1 MSDTLD
7 VQWFPQS
14 GTWVKP
20 ARAAVVDVILKG
32 GPAHDGAPG
41 ETHANTMNAETLPA
55 TVNVEV
61 GPGGIAVAI
70 THLMPDGAH
79 TVAPIVSTAQAT
91 VPPAEP
97 APVEYPVVGDPDIT
111 EVTSP

>member
-32 GPAHDGAPG
+32 GPASDGTPG
-41 ETHANTMNAETLPA
+41 ETSANTMNAETLPA

-61 GPGGIAVAI
+61 GPGGIAVAV
-70 THLMPDGAH
+70 THLMPDGVQP
-79 TVAPIVSTAQAT
+79 VAPVMASHAPAS
-91 VPPAEP
+91 VPQPGT
-97 APVEYPVVGDPDIT
+97 YPVVGTYELDQL
-111 EVTSP
+111 